1 MASPMAT
8 GDYNVVFVDQA
19 NAIIFETITSGV
31 PRVGDHVDLTVARVA
46 GVADLVTW
54 QITDMDRTSRAFV
67 RIRPHG

>member
-1 MASPMAT
+1 MGA

-19 NAIIFETITSGV
+19 NTVIFEVITTGV

-46 GVADLVTW
+46 GVVDLVTW
-54 QITDMDRTSRAFV
+54 QVTDMDRTSRAFV